1 MDKKQFYVQ
10 MFCDCGFKYD
20 GPREEAPN
28 DGYECPNCG
37 SVHVSRF
44 EGVTCH
50 CGCVVWLSG
59 FTNEC
64 DKCGQLYNA
73 FGQELSSP
81 SNWDEEDRYG
91 TFGPQNYEEDY

>member
-1 MDKKQFYVQ
+1 MDKKQFYIQ

-28 DGYECPNCG
+28 NGYECPDCG
-37 SVHVSRF
+37 STHVGRF

-50 CGCVVWLSG
+50 CGCIVWLSS

-73 FGQELSSP
+73 FGQELAP
-81 SNWDEEDRYG
+81 PNQWDEEDRYS